1 MSAAA
6 RPLSDRPIKVAVAG
20 LGAMGGMIAALLARG
35 GAEVS
40 GLARG
45 ATLEAV
51 RSRGLVLDFKGERH
65 EARIAVDDN
74 PAALGVQDA
83 VIIAVKEPALAGLAP
98 TLTPMIGPE
107 TAIVTAMNGLSGG
120 SFTDL
125 AGGGSPASTRRA
137 R

>member
-6 RPLSDRPIKVAVAG
+6 RPLSDRPMKIAVAG

-51 RSRGLVLDFKGERH
+51 RSRGLAPGFQGRA
-65 EARIAVDDN
+65 ARGAD
-74 PAALGVQDA
+74 
-83 VIIAVKEPALAGLAP
+83 
-98 TLTPMIGPE
+98 
-107 TAIVTAMNGLSGG
+107 
-120 SFTDL
+120 
-125 AGGGSPASTRRA
+125 RR